1 MPKDLTPLVDAWLT
15 AETKLV
21 VWDFDQTVLRC
32 HAFAQGVEPS
42 HVSARW
48 KKDVADLETF
58 RSFVGAA
65 QRRGIALGVASFGR
79 SDVIA
84 AYMKQIAPGAF
95 SDASIV
101 TPSSLG
107 SATARLFGLSKY
119 SDGMSV
125 EDGKPQML
133 QLLCK
138 RNNVSPG
145 NVLFFDDDADNVAR
159 CKAAGFVRS
168 FHTPAGF
175 SARTLEKLA
184 GESRCAIL

>member
-1 MPKDLTPLVDAWLT
+1 
-15 AETKLV
+15 
-21 VWDFDQTVLRC
+21 
-32 HAFAQGVEPS
+32 
-42 HVSARW
+42 
-48 KKDVADLETF
+48 
-58 RSFVGAA
+58 
-65 QRRGIALGVASFGR
+65 
-79 SDVIA
+79 
-84 AYMKQIAPGAF
+84 
-95 SDASIV
+95 
-101 TPSSLG
+101 
-107 SATARLFGLSKY
+107 
-119 SDGMSV
+119 MSV

-145 NVLFFDDDADNVAR
+145 SLFFDDDADNVAR

>member
-15 AETKLV
+15 ADTKLV
-21 VWDFDQTVLRC
+21 VWDFDQTILRC

-42 HVSARW
+42 QVSVRW

-65 QRRGIALGVASFGR
+65 QRRGIALGIASFGR

-95 SDASIV
+95 PDASIV

-107 SATARLFGLSKY
+107 SATARLRPQQVLH
-119 SDGMSV
+119 GMSV

-145 NVLFFDDDADNVAR
+145 GLFFDDDADNVAR
-159 CKAAGFVRS
+159 CKAAGFARS
-168 FHTPAGF
+168 FHTPAGIF
-175 SARTLEKLA
+175 GAHTREAR
-184 GESRCAIL
+184 R